1 MLMRLGLNP
10 SPLGLG
16 LRLGLILLYEDILVK
31 EPPLS
36 STTMGLG
43 FGL

>member
-1 MLMRLGLNP
+1 MLTRLGLNP

-16 LRLGLILLYEDILVK
+16 LGLGLYYCMRVFMSQK
-31 EPPLS
+31 PSLS